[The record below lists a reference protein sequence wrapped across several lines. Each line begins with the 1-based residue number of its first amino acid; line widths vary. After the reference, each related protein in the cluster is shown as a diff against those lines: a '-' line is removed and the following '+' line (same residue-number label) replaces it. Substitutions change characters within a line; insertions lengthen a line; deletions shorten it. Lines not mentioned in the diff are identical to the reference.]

1 LEAWEELDFLAVNR
15 WLLDINRT
23 DTVGTDWPWTVIAVI
38 GAIAKVNIVPNDQST
53 NSSLV
58 NRNVLDFKKIN
69 YWNPR

>member
-1 LEAWEELDFLAVNR
+1 MEDWEELDFLAVNR

-38 GAIAKVNIVPNDQST
+38 RAIAKVNIVPNDQST